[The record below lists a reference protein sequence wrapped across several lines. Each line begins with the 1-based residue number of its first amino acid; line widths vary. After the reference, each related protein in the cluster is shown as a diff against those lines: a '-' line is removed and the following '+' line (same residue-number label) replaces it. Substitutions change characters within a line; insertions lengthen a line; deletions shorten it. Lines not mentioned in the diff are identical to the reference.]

1 MYTLDIINVK
11 GQPETVL
18 VTKDRLIRDVAPNK
32 VEREQLIKRVNDDP
46 KYRRPNKQIIHVE
59 PKTVI
64 KEAVYLIEFND
75 AKADLKPV
83 YRRKAS
89 SDLVVFADGTYDYN
103 EVVSNEYNEQY
114 FDFNEYRQA
123 LKLNK

>member
-46 KYRRPNKQIIHVE
+46 KYRRANKQIIHVE

-89 SDLVVFADGTYDYN
+89 SDLVVYEDGTYDYN